1 MSSTPKFCAECGG
14 PLLDGAKFC
23 PGCGAKV
30 TAAPTA
36 GTAAP
41 AVAPVGGVGAP
52 AAAVPSAGATASAAA
67 AAAADDDPHARS
79 HARHSGGKFD
89 DPLAHI
95 LEDNADGHLGRPEEG
110 DIVTGKKP
118 FPWGIVVMVVFPAF
132 LVGLL
137 VFIFTDEE
145 RSAAIQCRVLGRKDK
160 CETEADKRFA
170 LEQAEKREE
179 MELMGHHYGNFD
191 LSVGPEDAVEV
202 LHLTIT
208 QRRYE
213 ENRADYVKRIRDGGE
228 DKRAPKEAKSG
239 VYSQGK
245 AVDGQIKGVI
255 SFTGTAGTATW
266 QPDPSK
272 KVKLLMPLTLANL
285 PLLEKE
291 QADATG
297 KRLSA
302 TDVDRVAKE
311 LDNLPRDED
320 GHRIVDDAHKIRTT
334 DLSTWVYEIDMQG
347 PGWQGRKV
355 VFYEHPAPPGVDT
368 KSKDDGSYV
377 ARKFKRSPD
386 GRFVIDNSSFDLL
399 EQPLTIRHKYVGVQK
414 DLHCVRQTA
423 DYKGKTDQGKK
434 DSEDLIWE
442 QKAFTRERRAV
453 AEANDQLATYNDA
466 ANRVA
471 IVPEPLPGAPA
482 PAPGAPPPAPLPPY
496 PDAPT
501 ALEAWKKHVAD
512 AIKAY
517 ECPKPEVQ

>member
-1 MSSTPKFCAECGG
+1 MSSTPKFCAECGA
-14 PLLDGAKFC
+14 PLQAGAKFC
-23 PGCGAKV
+23 AGCGAKV
-30 TAAPTA
+30 
-36 GTAAP
+36 
-41 AVAPVGGVGAP
+41 GA
-52 AAAVPSAGATASAAA
+52 AAAVGKTPDGPVDPAGAASAASASAASASAASAAA
-67 AAAADDDPHARS
+67 ADDEPHDRS
-79 HARHSGGKFD
+79 HARHSGGQFE

-95 LEDNADGHLGRPEEG
+95 LEDNADDHLGQPEAG
-110 DIVTGKKP
+110 DIAAGKKP
-118 FPWGIVVMVVFPAF
+118 FPWGIAVMVVFLVF
-132 LVGLL
+132 LIGLL
-137 VFIFTDEE
+137 AFIFTDEE
-145 RSAAIQCRVLGRKDK
+145 RSAAIQCRVLGRKEK
-160 CETEADKRFA
+160 CETEADRRFA

-179 MELMGHHYGNFD
+179 MELMGHHYGSFD

-202 LHLTIT
+202 LNLTIT

-213 ENRADYVKRIRDGGE
+213 ETRADYVKRIRDGGE
-228 DKRAPKEAKSG
+228 DKRTAKEAKSG

-255 SFTGTAGTATW
+255 SFAGTAGELTW
-266 QPDPSK
+266 KPDPVK
-272 KVKLLMPLTLANL
+272 KLKLLMPLTLANL

-311 LDNLPRDED
+311 LENLPRDDE
-320 GHRIVDDAHKIRTT
+320 GHRVIDDAHKIRTT

-347 PGWQGRKV
+347 AGWQGRKV
-355 VFYEHPAPPGVDT
+355 VFYEHPAPLGVDT

-399 EQPLTIRHKYVGVQK
+399 EQPLTIRYKYVAVLK

-423 DYKGKTDQGKK
+423 DYKGRTDQGKK

-442 QKAFTRERRAV
+442 QKAFTKERRAV
-453 AEANDQLATYNDA
+453 AEANDVLATYNDA

-471 IVPEPLPGAPA
+471 IVPEPAPGAPV
-482 PAPGAPPPAPLPPY
+482 PAPGTPPPAPLPPY
-496 PDAPT
+496 ADAPT
-501 ALEAWKKHVAD
+501 ALDAWKKHVAD
-512 AIKAY
+512 EIKAY
-517 ECPKPEVQ
+517 ECPKPGEQ